1 MEAVWFYPFLK
12 NSADWETFGLEGN
25 SVRNRFRW
33 SAYLIL
39 LAAPCVLLATTGV
52 EFRIQGMALYKA
64 GQYQKAVTYFLNAIQ
79 ANPKDW
85 KSDEDLGS
93 AYERLNDPVD
103 ALAAYRK
110 SLRLNPGDA
119 NLRIYVKRLSK
130 VVRDLSPAPKAT
142 PPPLPGV
149 NPPTPRP

>member
-1 MEAVWFYPFLK
+1 M
-12 NSADWETFGLEGN
+12 
-25 SVRNRFRW
+25 RNWLRG
-33 SAYLIL
+33 SAYLVL
-39 LAAPCVLLATTGV
+39 LAAPCALLATTGV

-85 KSDEDLGS
+85 KSYEDLGS
-93 AYERLNDPVD
+93 AYEKLNDPVD

-119 NLRIYVKRLSK
+119 NLRAYVKRLAK
-130 VVRDLSPAPKAT
+130 LVGDLSPAPTAT
-142 PPPLPGV
+142 PLPGA
-149 NPPTPRP
+149 NPPPSQP